1 MAAGGSQVW
10 GIDAQGG
17 FMYSD
22 ELSDTLRT
30 ALQPMVRFR
39 QFCDARDATEK
50 GLHSGQEY
58 NWNIYS
64 DVKEQ
69 GAVLNEYSGAGVGTS
84 LEPMPETYYTISQG
98 SLTVTEIGNS
108 VPFSQ
113 KLDNLSKHPVKEVVQ
128 KVLKNDA
135 NKTLD
140 TAAYTQFASTLLTAV
155 GAGAVGAETVA
166 FAVDG
171 TLTGAAV
178 ALQKGH
184 VKIIVDEMKER
195 DIPAYDGTHYF
206 CLARPST
213 FRPIKDELEE
223 IRKYIDAGYQQI
235 MNGEVGRY
243 EGVRFVEQT
252 NVASKGLHTGDE
264 AFFFGEDTVAEAIVV
279 PEEIRGRIPGDYGR
293 AKGVAWFYLG
303 GFGIVHN
310 DVGAVQNR
318 IIKWSGAT

>member
-1 MAAGGSQVW
+1 
-10 GIDAQGG
+10 
-17 FMYSD
+17 MYSD

-50 GLHSGQEY
+50 GLHSGEEY

-69 GAVLNEYSGAGVGTS
+69 GGVLTEYSGTGATTA
-84 LEPMPETYYTISQG
+84 LAPMPETYYTITQG
-98 SLTVTEIGNS
+98 SLTVTEQGNS

-135 NKTLD
+135 NKALD
-140 TAAYTQFASTLLTAV
+140 TAAYNQFKSTLLTAV
-155 GAGAVGAETVA
+155 GSGAAGSEAVA
-166 FAVDG
+166 FVADG

-178 ALQKGH
+178 PLTTGH

-206 CLARPST
+206 CLGRPST
-213 FRPIKDELEE
+213 YRPIKDELED

-252 NVASKGLHTGDE
+252 NIASAGYTAGDE

-293 AKGVAWFYLG
+293 AKGVAWYYLG

-310 DVGAVQNR
+310 DTGAVQNR
-318 IIKWSGAT
+318 IIKWGGAS

>member
-1 MAAGGSQVW
+1 MAGGQVW

-50 GLHSGQEY
+50 GLHSGEEY

-64 DVKEQ
+64 DVETQ
-69 GAVLNEYSGAGVGTS
+69 GTVLPEYTGTGATTA
-84 LEPMPETYYTISQG
+84 LAPMPETYYTISQG
-98 SLTVTEIGNS
+98 SLTVTEQGNS

-135 NKTLD
+135 NKALD
-140 TAAYTQFASTLLTAV
+140 TAAYDQFDSTRLTAV
-155 GAGAVGAETVA
+155 GAGAAGSETVA

-178 ALQKGH
+178 PMLTGH
-184 VKIIVDEMKER
+184 VKLIVDEMKER

-213 FRPIKDELEE
+213 YRPLKDELED

-252 NVASKGLHTGDE
+252 NIASAGYTAGDK
-264 AFFFGEDTVAEAIVV
+264 AYFFGEDTVAEAIVV

-293 AKGVAWFYLG
+293 AKGVAWYYLG

-310 DVGAVQNR
+310 VTGAAQNR
-318 IIKWSGAT
+318 IVKWGGAS

>member
-1 MAAGGSQVW
+1 MAGGQVW

-39 QFCDARDATEK
+39 QFSDARDATEK
-50 GLHSGQEY
+50 GLHSGEEY

-64 DVKEQ
+64 DVATQ
-69 GAVLNEYSGAGVGTS
+69 GTDLTEYSGTGATTA

-98 SLTVTEIGNS
+98 SLTVTEKGNS

-135 NKTLD
+135 NKALD
-140 TAAYTQFASTLLTAV
+140 TAAYTQFAATNVGVYGSGATNALAAVTFST
-155 GAGAVGAETVA
+155 
-166 FAVDG
+166 DG
-171 TLTGAAV
+171 TAAGLGVPMLT
-178 ALQKGH
+178 GH
-184 VKIIVDEMKER
+184 VKLIVDEMKEN
-195 DIPAYDGTHYF
+195 DVPAYDGTHYF

-213 FRPIKDELEE
+213 YRPIKDDLEE

-243 EGVRFVEQT
+243 EGVRFC
-252 NVASKGLHTGDE
+252 
-264 AFFFGEDTVAEAIVV
+264 
-279 PEEIRGRIPGDYGR
+279 
-293 AKGVAWFYLG
+293 
-303 GFGIVHN
+303 
-310 DVGAVQNR
+310 
-318 IIKWSGAT
+318 